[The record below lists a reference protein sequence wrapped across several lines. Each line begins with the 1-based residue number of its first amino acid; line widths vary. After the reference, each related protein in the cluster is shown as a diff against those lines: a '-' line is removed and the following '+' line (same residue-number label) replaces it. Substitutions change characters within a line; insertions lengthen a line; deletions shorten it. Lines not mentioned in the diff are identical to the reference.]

1 MAKINEKFLQTTV
14 AIGVMANQKH
24 IWYATGFF
32 VFKKLEVDP
41 KVGIVFLITNK
52 HVIKDKDT
60 IWIRFFNKLTSK
72 IDSLRIPLYGNN
84 GRPRWLAD
92 HTNEL
97 VDVVAIPLSN
107 VATKVMK
114 YTYIDIEDNS
124 LTLSSFLAEGGYIG
138 TDVFMLGFP
147 LGLIN
152 LENQYPMYRS
162 GCVSAIIKSEN
173 KYVLDIQNF
182 PGNSGSPIFALFD
195 SVSIEGSKQLN
206 NIMLIG
212 IVNSYIPYIDN
223 LYSSQTQ
230 KFVEQR
236 QENSGLA
243 YVFSTDHIK
252 KIISPFMILSNK
264 NYKK

>member
-1 MAKINEKFLQTTV
+1 MAKINEKYLQTTV
-14 AIGVMANQKH
+14 AIGTMVNQKH

-32 VFKKLEVDP
+32 IFKKLDVDP
-41 KVGIVFLITNK
+41 KIGIVFLITNK

-72 IDSLRIPLYGNN
+72 IDNLRISLYNSGNKPIWFSDSAN
-84 GRPRWLAD
+84 D
-92 HTNEL
+92 L
-97 VDVVAIPLSN
+97 VDIVAIPITN
-107 VATKVMK
+107 VTTKVMK
-114 YTYIDIEDNS
+114 YTSIDIDDNS
-124 LTLSSFLAEGGYIG
+124 LTLSSFLEEGGYIG

-152 LENQYPMYRS
+152 LENQYPMYRN
-162 GCVSAIIKSEN
+162 GCVSAIIKSKN

-195 SVSIEGSKQLN
+195 SVSIEGSKRLN
-206 NIMLIG
+206 NIKLIG

-230 KFVEQR
+230 KFIEQR

-252 KIISPFMILSNK
+252 KIITPFMIISNK